1 MAKLYFRYGAM
12 SSSKTANAL
21 MVKYNYG
28 ERGQN
33 ALLVKPAIDV
43 RDGVRTV
50 KSRCGLSSEC
60 VLFHEMDI
68 AAIKRGDYDCI
79 IVDEAQFL
87 SKDEV
92 QLLTDIVDEYNVPVI
107 CYGLRTDFQGNFFE
121 GSHWLMAWA
130 DTIEEIKTIC
140 WCGRKA
146 TMVARVVDGKFVKS
160 GEQILVGGDDMY
172 VSLCR
177 RHYNEGSLGP
187 NGGRL
192 TPVNTKFLET
202 PHMDSEKE

>member
-12 SSSKTANAL
+12 GSSKTANAV
-21 MVKYNYG
+21 MVQYNYQ
-28 ERGQN
+28 ERGRKV
-33 ALLVKPAIDV
+33 LMLKPKLEN
-43 RDGVRTV
+43 RDGATIVR
-50 KSRCGLSSEC
+50 SRCGLEAQCRFVEELGEISLDGIEC
-60 VLFHEMDI
+60 V
-68 AAIKRGDYDCI
+68 
-79 IVDEAQFL
+79 IVDESHFL
-87 SKDEV
+87 TAEQVK
-92 QLLTDIVDEYNVPVI
+92 QLVDIVDERDIPVI
-107 CYGLRTDFQGNFFE
+107 CYGLRSDFRGELFE
-121 GSHWLMAWA
+121 GSRELLRWA